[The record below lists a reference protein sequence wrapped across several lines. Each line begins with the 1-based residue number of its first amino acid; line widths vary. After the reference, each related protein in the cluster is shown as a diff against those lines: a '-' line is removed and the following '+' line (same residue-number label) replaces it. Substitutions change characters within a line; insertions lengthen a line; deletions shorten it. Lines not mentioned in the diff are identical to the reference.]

1 MNEKVRV
8 RDVMV
13 TKLHTIDGL
22 ATVQDAMTIMRRHT
36 VSSLVVER
44 RDEDDEVG
52 LVEVADI
59 ARVVALDRALDR
71 VSVYEVM
78 TKPVVTIPSAMLARY
93 ATRLLASLNRSR
105 AVVVDDVRNAVG
117 MVTLRDLVLARIS
130 HQGP

>member
-1 MNEKVRV
+1 MK
-8 RDVMV
+8 
-13 TKLHTIDGL
+13 
-22 ATVQDAMTIMRRHT
+22 
-36 VSSLVVER
+36 
-44 RDEDDEVG
+44 VG

-117 MVTLRDLVLARIS
+117 MVTLRDLVLARTPGGLTAQAAADHWHRGQLLETMS
-130 HQGP
+130 SFDAEKRPGEKCGLGHLEV

>member
-117 MVTLRDLVLARIS
+117 MVTLRDLVLG
-130 HQGP
+130 HLEV

>member
-44 RDEDDEVG
+44 RDEDDESG
-52 LVEVADI
+52 SGRGGGHRPGGGA
-59 ARVVALDRALDR
+59 
-71 VSVYEVM
+71 
-78 TKPVVTIPSAMLARY
+78 
-93 ATRLLASLNRSR
+93 
-105 AVVVDDVRNAVG
+105 
-117 MVTLRDLVLARIS
+117 
-130 HQGP
+130 